1 MSDKLP
7 SYLEQLLALCYVCC
21 LFIMVGF
28 YSGTVKY
35 CQVIWLGIHGT
46 MCWAASHTAFK
57 HQTTKRVWSE
67 TFNFTF
73 LQFCPSILQQPPL
86 HTLTSQTHSRYT
98 YTASN
103 SCRTSSVFS
112 TFSPVLCYNLRRIFM
127 WVLVT
132 WHDDKL
138 CNRIVTNV
146 TKTQWLL
153 SLWWISTDGQQ
164 GKWRLYLVL
173 ASVTDQ
179 QHVY

>member
-46 MCWAASHTAFK
+46 MWWVASHTAFK

-86 HTLTSQTHSRYT
+86 HTLTSPHKLTPVIQPPTVAGRLQYSVPFPW
-98 YTASN
+98 
-103 SCRTSSVFS
+103 SCVTIWEVY
-112 TFSPVLCYNLRRIFM
+112 LCEFL
-127 WVLVT
+127 
-132 WHDDKL
+132 WHDMMI
-138 CNRIVTNV
+138 NYAR
-146 TKTQWLL
+146 
-153 SLWWISTDGQQ
+153 G
-164 GKWRLYLVL
+164 
-173 ASVTDQ
+173 
-179 QHVY
+179 